1 MTHPAWDIDPD
12 SLAALN
18 EGLQRRD
25 SSPEWFALRRELE
38 QIALNPGVDRLITL
52 DCNTIKEL
60 PHQIDVALRVLRHLK
75 GRAILADEVG
85 LGKTIEAGIILKELS
100 VRGLARRV
108 LVLTPASLVEQWQA
122 ELDTKFFEEFET
134 PSEPED
140 WHHVHRGIVSYD
152 RACGELHADAIL
164 KHRWDLVIVDEA
176 HKVKNHLSE
185 RYKFL
190 QKVERNFILLLTAT
204 PLQNNLRELYN
215 LITLL
220 RPGQLGTWGQF
231 RRQHVVRGDPRRARS
246 PEALRELTSQVM
258 IRTRRASVAN
268 VINLPPRRSV
278 HPDVELNHDEAM
290 LYRETVRFLRDL
302 YRQGFHQPSEQE
314 AVEDRVRRKRRTGRG
329 IFGLELTRLLQRL
342 TSSTR
347 ALGES
352 LNTLAAGELVLPT
365 FRLRARQLAEK
376 ARLVGKHA
384 KLDLLTRF
392 LSKTPDRVIVFS
404 EHLPTLA
411 LLESRVGEL
420 GRPVIS
426 FSGSLSRVE
435 RGRRLARFRQEST
448 AVFLATRAGSEGLNL
463 QFCNQLVNYELPW
476 NPMIIEQRIGRVH
489 RIGQEREVLIVNLAA
504 RDTIE
509 MHILKLLDQKI
520 KLFQLVVGELDTI
533 LGEFGGADT
542 LEKRL
547 TDAWLEADSDGAFER
562 QVEQIGDEILAS
574 RKAGLAQEELASEVA
589 TEDNAGRLEREFRQ
603 LSIPGRVRLA
613 YGTTHLALARGVET
627 KRHQLGL
634 HVSEILEA
642 LEHLS
647 TVEDAGVDAEYG
659 ALHRITGV
667 TGRGR
672 AIVLKVQA
680 NRLPM
685 TLVDLDADQEAPLG
699 LVAP

>member
-1 MTHPAWDIDPD
+1 M
-12 SLAALN
+12 
-18 EGLQRRD
+18 
-25 SSPEWFALRRELE
+25 
-38 QIALNPGVDRLITL
+38 
-52 DCNTIKEL
+52 
-60 PHQIDVALRVLRHLK
+60 
-75 GRAILADEVG
+75 
-85 LGKTIEAGIILKELS
+85 
-100 VRGLARRV
+100 
-108 LVLTPASLVEQWQA
+108 
-122 ELDTKFFEEFET
+122 
-134 PSEPED
+134 
-140 WHHVHRGIVSYD
+140 
-152 RACGELHADAIL
+152 
-164 KHRWDLVIVDEA
+164 
-176 HKVKNHLSE
+176 
-185 RYKFL
+185 
-190 QKVERNFILLLTAT
+190 
-204 PLQNNLRELYN
+204 
-215 LITLL
+215 
-220 RPGQLGTWGQF
+220 
-231 RRQHVVRGDPRRARS
+231 
-246 PEALRELTSQVM
+246 
-258 IRTRRASVAN
+258 
-268 VINLPPRRSV
+268 
-278 HPDVELNHDEAM
+278 
-290 LYRETVRFLRDL
+290 
-302 YRQGFHQPSEQE
+302 
-314 AVEDRVRRKRRTGRG
+314 
-329 IFGLELTRLLQRL
+329 
-342 TSSTR
+342 
-347 ALGES
+347 
-352 LNTLAAGELVLPT
+352 
-365 FRLRARQLAEK
+365 
-376 ARLVGKHA
+376 
-384 KLDLLTRF
+384 
-392 LSKTPDRVIVFS
+392 
-404 EHLPTLA
+404 
-411 LLESRVGEL
+411 
-420 GRPVIS
+420 
-426 FSGSLSRVE
+426 
-435 RGRRLARFRQEST
+435 
-448 AVFLATRAGSEGLNL
+448 FLATRAGSEGLNL

-562 QVEQIGDEILAS
+562 QVEKIGDEILAS

-680 NRLPM
+680 NRLPI

-699 LVAP
+699 LVTP

>member
-1 MTHPAWDIDPD
+1 MTSSVWDIDPD
-12 SLAALN
+12 ALAAIN
-18 EGLQRRD
+18 EGLRRSD
-25 SSPEWFALRRELE
+25 SSPEWFSLRRELE
-38 QIALNPGVDRLITL
+38 HIALNPGVDRLITL

-60 PHQIDVALRVLRHLK
+60 PHQIDVALRVLRQLK

-85 LGKTIEAGIILKELS
+85 LGKTIEAGIVLKELA

-108 LVLTPASLVEQWQA
+108 LILTPASLVEQWQA

-134 PSEPED
+134 PTEPED
-140 WHHVHRGIVSYD
+140 WHHVHRAIVSYD
-152 RACGELHADAIL
+152 RACGYLHANAIL

-176 HKVKNHLSE
+176 HKVKNHAAE

-190 QKVERNFILLLTAT
+190 QKVDRNFILLLTAT

-231 RRQHVVRGDPRRARS
+231 RRQHVIRGDPRRARS

-258 IRTRRASVAN
+258 IRTRRASVAHI
-268 VINLPPRRSV
+268 INLPPRRLM
-278 HPDVELNHDEAM
+278 HPEVQLSRDEAA
-290 LYRETVRFLRDL
+290 LYRDTVVFLRDL
-302 YRQGFHQPSEQE
+302 YREGFHEPSEQE
-314 AVEDRVRRKRRTGRG
+314 ALEDRVRRRRRTGRG
-329 IFGLELTRLLQRL
+329 IFVLELMRLLQRL
-342 TSSTR
+342 ASSGR

-352 LNTLAAGELVLPT
+352 LHTLAAGELVLPA
-365 FRLRARQLAEK
+365 FRLRARQLAE
-376 ARLVGKHA
+376 RGGLVTEHA
-384 KLDLLTRF
+384 KLAVLTRF
-392 LSKTPDRVIVFS
+392 LTQTPDRVIVFS

-411 LLESRVGEL
+411 LLESRVTEL
-420 GRPVIS
+420 GRPTIA
-426 FSGSLSRVE
+426 FSGSLSRPE
-435 RGRRLARFRQEST
+435 RSRRIARFRKEPG
-448 AVFLATRAGSEGLNL
+448 AVFIATRAGSEGLNL

-489 RIGQEREVLIVNLAA
+489 RIGQEREVVIVNLAA

-547 TDAWLEADSDGAFER
+547 TEAWLESDSDDAFAK
-562 QVEQIGDEILAS
+562 QVEVIGEEILVS
-574 RKAGLAQEELASEVA
+574 REAGIAQEQLASEIA
-589 TEDNAGRLEREFRQ
+589 TEDNVGRLEREFRH

-613 YGTTHLALARGVET
+613 YGTTHLTLARGVET

-634 HVSEILEA
+634 HVSEILEG
-642 LEHLS
+642 LEHLG
-647 TVEDAGVDAEYG
+647 TIEDAGVHSEYG
-659 ALHRITGV
+659 PLHRITGI

-672 AIVLKVQA
+672 AIILTVQA

-685 TLVDLDADQEAPLG
+685 TLVDMDADQEAPL
-699 LVAP
+699 VPASS

>member
-1 MTHPAWDIDPD
+1 MTTPVWEVDPE
-12 SLAALN
+12 SLMALN
-18 EGLQRRD
+18 EGLQRGD
-25 SSPEWFALRRELE
+25 SSPEWFVLRRELE

-60 PHQIDVALRVLRHLK
+60 PHQIDVALRVLRQVK

-85 LGKTIEAGIILKELS
+85 LGKTIEAGIVLKELS

-122 ELDTKFFEEFET
+122 EMDTKFFVEFET
-134 PSEPED
+134 PTEPED
-140 WHHVHRGIVSYD
+140 WHHVHRAIVSYD
-152 RACGELHADAIL
+152 RACGDLHASAIL

-176 HKVKNHLSE
+176 HKVKNHTAE

-190 QKVERNFILLLTAT
+190 QKVDRNFMLLLTAT
-204 PLQNNLRELYN
+204 PLQNNLRELFN

-231 RRQHVVRGDPRRARS
+231 RRQHVVRGDPRRARN

-258 IRTRRASVAN
+258 IRTRRASVAHI
-268 VINLPPRRSV
+268 INLPPRRLM
-278 HPDVELNHDEAM
+278 HPEVQLGRDEAA
-290 LYRETVRFLRDL
+290 LYRDTVGFLRDL
-302 YRQGFHQPSEQE
+302 YREGFHEPSEQE
-314 AVEDRVRRKRRTGRG
+314 ALEDRVRRKRRTGRG
-329 IFGLELTRLLQRL
+329 IFVLELMRLLQRL
-342 TSSTR
+342 TSSAR

-352 LNTLAAGELVLPT
+352 LNTLGTGELVLPA
-365 FRLRARQLAEK
+365 FRLRARQLAE
-376 ARLVGKHA
+376 RGGLVTEHA
-384 KLDLLTRF
+384 KLDVLTRF
-392 LSKTPDRVIVFS
+392 LAQTPDRVIVFS

-411 LLESRVGEL
+411 LLESRVKEL
-420 GRPVIS
+420 GRPTIS
-426 FSGSLSRVE
+426 FSGSLSRPE
-435 RGRRLARFRQEST
+435 RSHRLARFRREPG
-448 AVFLATRAGSEGLNL
+448 AVFIATRAGSEGLNL

-489 RIGQEREVLIVNLAA
+489 RIGQEREVVIVNLVA

-542 LEKRL
+542 LEQRL
-547 TDAWLEADSDGAFER
+547 TDAWLEADSDDAFAKH
-562 QVEQIGDEILAS
+562 VETIGEEILAS
-574 RKAGLAQEELASEVA
+574 REAGIAQERLASEVA
-589 TEDNAGRLEREFRQ
+589 TEDNAGRLEREFHH
-603 LSIPGRVRLA
+603 LSIPGRLRLA
-613 YGTTHLALARGVET
+613 YGTTHLTLARGVEA

-634 HVSEILEA
+634 HVSEILEG
-642 LEHLS
+642 LEHLG
-647 TVEDAGVDAEYG
+647 TIEDADVHSEYG
-659 ALHRITGV
+659 PLHRITGI

-672 AIVLKVQA
+672 AIILMVQA

-685 TLVDLDADQEAPLG
+685 TLVDLDADQEAPL
-699 LVAP
+699 VPATS